1 MALVRSPLV
10 GEERSKRFSY
20 MVRTRFVESEVGVR
34 PVKGAEG
41 GYGESEQA
49 GKSAD
54 CHGSFHI
61 P

>member
-1 MALVRSPLV
+1 
-10 GEERSKRFSY
+10 